1 MDKLLNNDVINAKI
15 VYIYQIWKHKGG
27 DVSNLLVRTSQP
39 DSVISMVCS
48 NWADLWPSA
57 VTAVQSSFQRRSLY
71 VPWFII
77 GSIVK
82 ICPSLINPVLLLFLI
97 NQILVKFII

>member
-1 MDKLLNNDVINAKI
+1 MLDNNEMNTKI

-48 NWADLWPSA
+48 NWADL
-57 VTAVQSSFQRRSLY
+57 
-71 VPWFII
+71 
-77 GSIVK
+77 
-82 ICPSLINPVLLLFLI
+82 
-97 NQILVKFII
+97 